1 MRTVCWLL
9 MLPMRLIKVLLMME
23 WLMLWLLV
31 LLMLPVLEVG
41 LVLQL
46 WLKEPR
52 LSVVG
57 ICARTNRWQV
67 FGSSGVAW
75 ST

>member
-1 MRTVCWLL
+1 MSTVYWLL
-9 MLPMRLIKVLLMME
+9 MLPMRLIMILLMME

-31 LLMLPVLEVG
+31 LLMLLVLQVG

-57 ICARTNRWQV
+57 MCAGTNRWQV
-67 FGSSGVAW
+67 FGGSGVAW